1 MWGFF
6 ESIFKIGF
14 GVAFGFLVYDTI
26 WLISEH
32 VHSSSLST
40 VPGFWPSWTIIIT
53 YPVSVLVA
61 LVTGVAIP
69 FLVITPFFLIWN
81 KLMTGNF
88 STKVESAKAGRE
100 LGYFFIVWIYF
111 FWAVTFKLGPI
122 G

>member
-6 ESIFKIGF
+6 ETIFKIGF
-14 GVAFGFLVYDTI
+14 GVAFGLFVHDTI

-32 VHSSSLST
+32 VHSSSLSA
-40 VPGFWPSWTIIIT
+40 VASSWPSWTLIIV
-53 YPVSVLVA
+53 YPVTLFVA
-61 LVTGVAIP
+61 LGVGVFIP
-69 FLVITPFFLIWN
+69 LLVIAPFFLIWN

-100 LGYFFIVWIYF
+100 LVYFYIVWIYF